1 MESPRNHPR
10 WADDSC
16 CTSSAVG
23 ACVRSRRRARFLL
36 GTRREDELECP
47 LAPKPGRLYLPT
59 AQAKPVPDPGQRRTL
74 VPDTFAVMVLA
85 PN

>member
-1 MESPRNHPR
+1 
-10 WADDSC
+10 
-16 CTSSAVG
+16 
-23 ACVRSRRRARFLL
+23 L